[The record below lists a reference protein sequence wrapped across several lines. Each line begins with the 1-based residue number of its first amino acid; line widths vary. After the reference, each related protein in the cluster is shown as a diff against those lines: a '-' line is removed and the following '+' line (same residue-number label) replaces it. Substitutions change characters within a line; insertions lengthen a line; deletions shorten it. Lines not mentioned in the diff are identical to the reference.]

1 MKVHDAMTTAPATCE
16 PTTSLRVV
24 AQLMDV
30 HDCAAIPVARNGEL
44 VGIITD
50 RDIACR
56 GVAKVSN
63 APDLPVSEF
72 MTSPVIAVGPDDPL
86 DAAAELMQE
95 NCIHHLPVITS
106 EGRVIG
112 MLAQSD
118 LGRRMTN
125 REFGDALGI
134 GYEEDEML
142 RFGEKEHER
151 DVHRWELDPAS
162 AEDYEERVW
171 VPYSVRVLH
180 WR

>member
-1 MKVHDAMTTAPATCE
+1 MTTAPATCE

-63 APDLPVSEF
+63 APDLPVSDF

-95 NCIHHLPVITS
+95 NRIHHLPVITS
-106 EGRVIG
+106 EGRIIG

-125 REFGDALGI
+125 REFGEMARRTSIRTRPVYIHNNALT
-134 GYEEDEML
+134 
-142 RFGEKEHER
+142 KR
-151 DVHRWELDPAS
+151 DH
-162 AEDYEERVW
+162 
-171 VPYSVRVLH
+171 
-180 WR
+180 

>member
-1 MKVHDAMTTAPATCE
+1 MTTAPATCE

-44 VGIITD
+44 IGIITD

-95 NCIHHLPVITS
+95 NRIHHLPVITS
-106 EGRVIG
+106 EGRVVG

-125 REFGDALGI
+125 REFGEMARRTSIRTRPVYIHNNALT
-134 GYEEDEML
+134 
-142 RFGEKEHER
+142 KR
-151 DVHRWELDPAS
+151 DH
-162 AEDYEERVW
+162 
-171 VPYSVRVLH
+171 
-180 WR
+180 